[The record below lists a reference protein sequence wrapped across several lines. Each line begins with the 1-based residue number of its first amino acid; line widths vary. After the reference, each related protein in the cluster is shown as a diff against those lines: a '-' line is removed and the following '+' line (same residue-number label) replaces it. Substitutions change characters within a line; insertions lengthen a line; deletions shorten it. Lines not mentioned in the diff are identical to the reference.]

1 MRKYRKVDEKG
12 WKEGRGVQNHQHEHE
27 HKKKLKR
34 NLLKGRLR
42 RRMNFKGHI
51 FKLPKSTQSHITV
64 AKEASMDIFSLYLS
78 QPANNALFLEGLHNG
93 YCSSQVSTYP

>member
-78 QPANNALFLEGLHNG
+78 PRTQEQRHFETGPEGPELED
-93 YCSSQVSTYP
+93 